1 MGGMASEEMGGT
13 ALEDR
18 FDMGMMYSLE
28 L

>member
-1 MGGMASEEMGGT
+1 MASEEMGGT